1 MLTSYRVNRV
11 AGRRVALTAAL
22 LAGMALP
29 ATAEIMAS
37 YETGGRDVFSVRVPD
52 NWVVSAGGFEARQA
66 PEGIGAVPRVLGLR
80 PENDPRI
87 WVGFL
92 SPDGVATIAQAE
104 AYIQSLDLRLVE
116 DPKLGAAEQTVIGGR
131 SARTYSGTGT
141 REGRPVNFTIALIDM
156 PGARTVIGVIV
167 GENGARGLYRDDITA
182 LVRSFRP
189 M

>member
-1 MLTSYRVNRV
+1 MLTSYRVSCE
-11 AGRRVALTAAL
+11 AARRAVLAAAVF
-22 LAGMALP
+22 AGMALP
-29 ATAEIMAS
+29 AAADILAS
-37 YETGGRDVFSVRVPD
+37 YETGGRDLFSVRVPD

-80 PENDPRI
+80 PEEDPRI
-87 WVGFL
+87 WVGFV
-92 SPDGVATIAQAE
+92 SPDGVATIAEAE

-116 DPKLGAAEQTVIGGR
+116 DPQVGAPERVVIGGR
-131 SARTYSGTGT
+131 SARTYTGTGT

-167 GENGARGLYRDDITA
+167 GENGARGLYRDEITA